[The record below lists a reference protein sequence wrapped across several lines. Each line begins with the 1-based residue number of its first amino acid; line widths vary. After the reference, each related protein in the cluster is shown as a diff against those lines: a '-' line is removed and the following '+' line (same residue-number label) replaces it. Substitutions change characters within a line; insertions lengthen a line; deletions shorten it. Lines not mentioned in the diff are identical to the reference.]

1 MDITYI
7 GEWIWASKL
16 GNFLIIFSFAT
27 ALLATIAYSFQVK
40 NTEDN
45 SWKNIAR
52 ISFILHGISVFGIV
66 ILLFSLIVN
75 NRFDFYYVW
84 QHSSSDLP
92 FRYMFSCFWEGQ
104 EGSFILWLFWHVILG
119 FILMITTKNWEAPV
133 MAVFASVQAFLS
145 SMLLGVYVLGYKI
158 GSTPFL
164 MMREHPDMMNLPVFQ
179 RPNYLDLLEGT
190 GLNPLLQNYWM
201 TIHPPTLFL
210 GFASTLVPFAFAI
223 AGLWTKKH
231 TDWLKPAIPW
241 TYFSIMILGTG
252 ILMGGAWAYEALS
265 FGGFW
270 AWDPVENASLVPWLT
285 MVGAAHVM
293 IIHKNKGTTLWA
305 TYGLSLATFILI
317 LYSTFLTR
325 SGILGDTSVHAFTD
339 LGMSGQLLIYL
350 LFYVFASIILL
361 LINRKEIPSNNSED
375 HGSSRE
381 FWMFIGS
388 LVLVVSAFQISFSTS
403 IPVINKVL
411 GTNLAPPIDA
421 IAHYNSWQLPLAVLL
436 AILMAFTQYLKY
448 KKTDSKKFFSDI
460 KWSLIVSILISIS
473 FVLVLQM
480 QNIYHILLLYAAV
493 FAIVANI
500 FYVFK
505 VLKGRIKVAGASVA
519 HVGFSM
525 ILLGAL
531 VSTSQSVIIS
541 QNTSGID
548 IENLGQEFI
557 NNENIMLMEGDT
569 LRMGAYFV
577 TYKGRKKEGVNIYY
591 EVEYFTKNKEG
602 KYQYEFTLNP
612 VVQTNPNMGN
622 VAEPDTRH
630 FLTKDI
636 YTHITYAEIEDKK
649 TDENPDEYKEGN
661 TSLVSFGDSLF
672 ASKSI
677 IVLKDL
683 SRDVDKNKYKLL
695 DDDLAVKAN
704 LIAYDIVGN
713 QYELSPVFVVRD
725 NYIIPIEDESEA
737 LGIKVLF
744 DKIDTETGKL
754 QLTVSEKRGNSK
766 EFIIMKA
773 IIFPLINILWLGSVI
788 MVIGT
793 IMAIFHR
800 YKTKKIALV

>member
-1 MDITYI
+1 MEINYI
-7 GEWIWASKL
+7 GEWAWASQL
-16 GNFLIIFSFAT
+16 GNLLIILSFAT
-27 ALLATIAYSFQVK
+27 SLLATLAYAFQVK
-40 NTEDN
+40 NNEDE
-45 SWKNIAR
+45 SWKKIGR
-52 ISFILHGISVFGIV
+52 ISFTIHGISVLSVVG
-66 ILLFSLIVN
+66 LLFYLIVN

-104 EGSFILWLFWHVILG
+104 EGSFLLWLFWHVILG
-119 FILMITTKNWEAPV
+119 FILLFSSKKWEAPV
-133 MAVFASVQAFLS
+133 MAVFSSVQAFLS
-145 SMLLGVYVLGYKI
+145 SMLLGVYVLGYKV

-164 MMREHPDMMNLPVFQ
+164 LMREHPDMMNLPIFQ
-179 RPNYLDLLEGT
+179 RPNYIDFLEGT

-210 GFASTLVPFAFAI
+210 GFASTLIPFAFAI

-231 TDWLKPAIPW
+231 TEWLKPAIPW
-241 TYFSIMILGTG
+241 TYFSIMILGLG

-285 MVGAAHVM
+285 LVGAAHVM
-293 IIHKNKGTTLWA
+293 IIQKNKGTTLWA
-305 TYGLSLATFILI
+305 TYILSLVTFILI

-350 LFYVFASIILL
+350 LFYVFLSIVL
-361 LINRKEIPSNNSED
+361 LIINRNSIPSSKKED
-375 HGSSRE
+375 HGTSRE

-403 IPVINKVL
+403 IPVINKIF
-411 GTNLAPPIDA
+411 GTNLAPPIDV

-436 AILMAFTQYLKY
+436 ALLMGFTQFLKY
-448 KKTDSKKFFSDI
+448 KKSDMSKVFSQLRLSI
-460 KWSLIVSILISIS
+460 VIAIILSAIVIFSFQMYNVLYIMLLFTSL
-473 FVLVLQM
+473 F
-480 QNIYHILLLYAAV
+480 AV
-493 FAIVANI
+493 VANI
-500 FYVFK
+500 DYIFR
-505 VLKGRIKVAGASVA
+505 VLKGKIKVAGASVA

-531 VSTSQSVIIS
+531 ISTSQSVIIS
-541 QNTSGID
+541 QNTSGVD
-548 IENLGQEFI
+548 IENLGGEFL

-577 TYKGRKKEGVNIYY
+577 TYTGRKKEGVNIYY
-591 EVEYFTKNKEG
+591 EVQYFTKDKNG
-602 KYQYEFTLNP
+602 KYKHEFTLNP
-612 VVQTNPNMGN
+612 IVQTNPNMGN

-630 FLTKDI
+630 FLTKDV
-636 YTHITYAEIEDKK
+636 YTHVTYAEIEDKNEA
-649 TDENPDEYKEGN
+649 ENPDEYREGN
-661 TSLVSFGDSLF
+661 TSFVSFGDSLF
-672 ASKSI
+672 ASQSI

-683 SRDVDKNKYKLL
+683 SRTVDKEKYNLL
-695 DDDLAVKAN
+695 DDDIAVKAQ
-704 LIAYDIVGN
+704 LVAYDIAGN
-713 QYELSPVFVVRD
+713 EYDLNPIFVLRD
-725 NYIIPIEDESEA
+725 NYLMPIEDEVEA

-744 DKIDTETGKL
+744 DKIDTESGKL
-754 QLTVSEKRGNSK
+754 QLTVSEKRGNSR

-773 IIFPLINILWLGSVI
+773 IIFPLINILWLGCII
-788 MVIGT
+788 MVIGSM
-793 IMAIFHR
+793 MAIFHR
-800 YKTKKIALV
+800 YKIKKLASV